1 MALHSLRQILGGAH
15 IITSVF
21 ETLQDI
27 DEIGH
32 SHFLGLER
40 PPVNKKAHLI
50 RDGLFEFGGGDDGT
64 RTRDL
69 RRDRPAF

>member
-32 SHFLGLER
+32 GR
-40 PPVNKKAHLI
+40 KKACHL
-50 RDGLFEFGGGDDGT
+50 DVMTSLVSTSGGDDGT
-64 RTRDL
+64 RTLDL
-69 RRDRPAF
+69 PVTVDGTF